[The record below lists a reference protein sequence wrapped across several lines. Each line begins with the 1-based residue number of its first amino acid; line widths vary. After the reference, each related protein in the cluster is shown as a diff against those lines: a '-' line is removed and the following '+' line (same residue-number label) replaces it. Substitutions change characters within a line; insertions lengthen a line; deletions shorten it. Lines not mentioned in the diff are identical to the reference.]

1 MSVSARGTIG
11 AIVEAATDN
20 NIDNKF
26 QVELLRSAR
35 SLAGVR
41 SSSAPASL
49 LYPATSA
56 ARMADQRSHNLAG
69 SAVIRGSVAMSFAA
83 LLSLDGIQAAVL
95 RLVLDAVVVIATIR
109 GQPA

>member
-11 AIVEAATDN
+11 AIVEAAADN
-20 NIDNKF
+20 NIDNNF

-41 SSSAPASL
+41 SSSSAPASL

-56 ARMADQRSHNLAG
+56 ARMAAQRSHNLAG
-69 SAVIRGSVAMSFAA
+69 SAVVQSSVAKLRRAA
-83 LLSLDGIQAAVL
+83 LA
-95 RLVLDAVVVIATIR
+95 
-109 GQPA
+109 

>member
-26 QVELLRSAR
+26 QVELLRS
-35 SLAGVR
+35 LAGVR

-56 ARMADQRSHNLAG
+56 ARMAAQRSHNLAG
-69 SAVIRGSVAMSFAA
+69 SAVVQSSVAMSFAA
-83 LLSLDGIQAAVL
+83 LLSLDGFQAAVL

>member
-41 SSSAPASL
+41 APASL

-83 LLSLDGIQAAVL
+83 LLSLDGFQAAVL

>member
-41 SSSAPASL
+41 SSSA
-49 LYPATSA
+49 
-56 ARMADQRSHNLAG
+56 ARMAAQRSHNLAG
-69 SAVIRGSVAMSFAA
+69 SAVVQSSVAMSFAA
-83 LLSLDGIQAAVL
+83 PLSLDGFQAAVL
-95 RLVLDAVVVIATIR
+95 MLVLDAVVVIATIR